1 MSTTCA
7 SAIGWSSPTV
17 QAMRSHVSG
26 KGPQRRYDIPQH
38 QQKGGGMME
47 DDASIKE
54 GSLLN
59 QRNPT
64 PAENHAYAVDFS
76 SDSIRF
82 EFADHLIA
90 LRRERG
96 LSQDDI
102 AQDLGISRQAIS
114 RWERGVSA
122 PDTIN
127 LIALAKNYDL
137 SLDELT
143 GLATQTTDSCHNE
156 GKTETRET
164 NRKSALA
171 RKRKLLIFVFAVIG
185 VALVTGFALYRWHE
199 KTAYVSIAD
208 GMVVAVNTQSHEMV
222 IKTSQYKIE
231 DGAPAYRIIKEDSN
245 TAHLDA
251 SGNWKKGLSFK
262 PGDKVKV
269 TYAGNDENQTI
280 IRSPREIQIDDQASM
295 FGY

>member
-1 MSTTCA
+1 
-7 SAIGWSSPTV
+7 
-17 QAMRSHVSG
+17 
-26 KGPQRRYDIPQH
+26 
-38 QQKGGGMME
+38 MME

-64 PAENHAYAVDFS
+64 LAENSADAVDS
-76 SDSIRF
+76 SNDSIRF
-82 EFADHLIA
+82 ELADHLIT

-127 LIALAKNYDL
+127 LIALARIYDL

-143 GLATQTTDSCHNE
+143 GLTTQTTDSYPNE
-156 GKTETRET
+156 GKTER
-164 NRKSALA
+164 RDALA
-171 RKRKLLIFVFAVIG
+171 QKHKLVILISTVVIAI
-185 VALVTGFALYRWHE
+185 ALAMGFALYRWHE
-199 KTAYVSIAD
+199 NTAFVSIAD
-208 GMVVAVNTQSHEMV
+208 GMVVAVNDQSHEMV
-222 IKTSQYKIE
+222 IKSSQYKIE
-231 DGAPAYRIIKEDSN
+231 DGTPAYRIIEEDSN

-251 SGNWKKGLSFK
+251 SGNWKKNLAFK